1 MMDTAHARHRRIAAC
16 LVALG
21 LGLFPE
27 ASPAQAYPQRP
38 VRLIVPF
45 PPGGGADILARIV
58 GEKLTEKWRQQVVID
73 NRGGAGGTIGTEIA
87 ARAQPDGYT
96 LFMASSNHPINVH
109 LYRKLPYDPITDF
122 APVMLAGSAPLMLVV
137 HPSVPARSVKELI
150 ALAKSKPGALN
161 FGSPGGGSTPHLA
174 AELFNSSAGI
184 RLTHVPYK
192 GSAQAMTE
200 LIGGQLSLTFN
211 NMLSVLPHVNSGK
224 LRGLGVTSKA
234 RSRVA
239 PKIPTISESGLPGYE
254 VTQWWGVLAPAK
266 VPGAIVAALNR
277 ELVAI
282 MTMNEVR
289 EKLAGMGVEPN
300 IGTPGEFGD
309 YLRSELAKWGRVVKG
324 SGARVE

>member
-1 MMDTAHARHRRIAAC
+1 MDTAYTRHYWITAY
-16 LVALG
+16 LIVVG
-21 LGLFPE
+21 LSLFPGP
-27 ASPAQAYPQRP
+27 SPAQAYPQRP

-58 GEKLTEKWRQQVVID
+58 GEKLAEKWRQQVVID

-96 LFMASSNHPINVH
+96 LLMASSNHPINIH

-122 APVMLAGSAPLMLVV
+122 APVMLVGSAPLLLVV

-150 ALAKSKPGALN
+150 ALAKAKPGALN
-161 FGSPGGGSTPHLA
+161 FGSPGSGSTPHLA
-174 AELFNSSAGI
+174 AELFNSTAGI
-184 RLTHVPYK
+184 KLVHVPYK
-192 GSAQAMTE
+192 GSAQAMTD
-200 LIGGQLSLTFN
+200 LISGQLSFTFN
-211 NMLSVLPHVNSGK
+211 NMLSVLPHVKSGK
-224 LRGLGVTSKA
+224 LRGLGVTSKV

-239 PKIPTISESGLPGYE
+239 PDIPTISESGLPDYE
-254 VTQWWGVLAPAK
+254 VTQWWGMLAPAK
-266 VPGAIVAALNR
+266 VTSAIVAALNR

-282 MTMNEVR
+282 LMMNEVR

-300 IGTPGEFGD
+300 AGTPAEFGD
-309 YLRSELAKWGRVVKG
+309 YLRSELVKWGRVVKD